1 MNLSLSLVHS
11 DSTADPGVCG
21 LRNLGNTCFMSA
33 GLQCLS
39 NTPTL
44 LHFFVNQPQL
54 DKVPSESLTAQ
65 FSALLHRMWSGENRV
80 VHPVDFKNALG
91 VHFPQFQDYRQ
102 VMFCSTKPNTI
113 TNTLIFLDNALTKCF
128 SLPSII

>member
-1 MNLSLSLVHS
+1 MT
-11 DSTADPGVCG
+11 DSSATPGVCG

-44 LHFFVNQPQL
+44 LRFFAARSPL
-54 DKVPSESLTAQ
+54 EKLASESLAGQ
-65 FSALLHRMWSGENRV
+65 FSTLLRRMWSGENRV
-80 VHPVDFKNALG
+80 VHPVEFKHSLG

-102 VMFCSTKPNTI
+102 VRCN
-113 TNTLIFLDNALTKCF
+113 
-128 SLPSII
+128 